1 MPIPILILIALLRAQ
16 FQTMSIML
24 LIYLFPPRMSLP
36 AITKFFEGWDTPNKC
51 LRRQIFC
58 LEQVVQ
64 VEELLQSKGGANM
77 LVICHSGEICFRSIS
92 LINIYIKLVDQQVH
106 LDYIPFLVNNP
117 S

>member
-1 MPIPILILIALLRAQ
+1 
-16 FQTMSIML
+16 
-24 LIYLFPPRMSLP
+24 MSLP

-77 LVICHSGEICFRSIS
+77 LVICHSDFEKIRHMQYLLRRILVSIS
-92 LINIYIKLVDQQVH
+92 ITMMFH
-106 LDYIPFLVNNP
+106 
-117 S
+117 

>member
-77 LVICHSGEICFRSIS
+77 LVICHSDFEKIRHMQYLLRRILVSIS
-92 LINIYIKLVDQQVH
+92 ITMMFH
-106 LDYIPFLVNNP
+106 
-117 S
+117 